1 MDVTTFGITDAS
13 FDAIVSTFLF
23 CVLDDQFQ
31 QTSLE
36 ELCRFCKPGGTI
48 YILEYSISP
57 PPLHRFITK
66 IWAPWVRYAYVTTFA
81 RKT

>member
-57 PPLHRFITK
+57 PPPYIVLLQRFG
-66 IWAPWVRYAYVTTFA
+66 PRGSVMRM
-81 RKT
+81 